1 MSEAA
6 NLFAAFCIRGWDL
19 IGSTANSAGLFAIL
33 PAGPRQG
40 LRPRASQTVPI

>member
-6 NLFAAFCIRGWDL
+6 NLFAAFCIRGRDL
-19 IGSTANSAGLFAIL
+19 VGSIANSAGLFAIP

-40 LRPRASQTVPI
+40 LRPRASLTGPI